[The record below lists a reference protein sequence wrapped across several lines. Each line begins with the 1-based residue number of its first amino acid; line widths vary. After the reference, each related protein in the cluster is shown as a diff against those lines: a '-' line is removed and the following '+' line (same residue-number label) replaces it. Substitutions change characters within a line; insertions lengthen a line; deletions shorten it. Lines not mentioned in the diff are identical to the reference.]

1 MAMTA
6 KTQELHYLTIHEAHK
21 LIRKRK
27 LSPVE
32 LTRAILDRIGAVDGR
47 LHAYCQLM
55 ADHALREA
63 RVAEAEILK
72 GRDRGAM
79 HGIPVAVK
87 DQLDVEAEPAAIRGL
102 DAQAAGNIADS
113 TAVGKLREAGAILL
127 GKLTMSSMPSNP
139 LQPCN
144 PWDLARITG
153 GSSTGS
159 GAAVAAGLCMGALGE
174 DTAGSIRNPASLCGI
189 VGLKATYGRVSR
201 FGLAPLGWSLD
212 HCGPMTRT
220 VEDNAHMLQAIAGY
234 DPKDPTSID
243 VPVPDYA
250 KALKG
255 NVTGTVIG
263 MPRHFIEEMRTRTD
277 PEVLRL
283 VDESLRALAS
293 LGARVREVTLPTMTH
308 ATQANG
314 VIYYN
319 EHYAGYR
326 EQAKTAIQ
334 DGAPAR
340 RARIY
345 FGVLTGAADYMQAQR
360 IRSKFKSECAE
371 VFQQIDLLA
380 LPCQMSTAPRFEEVD
395 PLDTLWKHIQP
406 EYHSPFNLAGLP
418 AMSLPC
424 GFTESNLPVALQLVG
439 KPFDELTVFRAA
451 YAYQQH
457 AKWYDRKP
465 PL

>member
-1 MAMTA
+1 MTA
-6 KTQELHYLTIHEAHK
+6 KTRELHYLTIHEAHK

-32 LTRAILDRIGAVDGR
+32 LTRAILDRVGAVDGQ

-55 ADHALREA
+55 AESALQEA

-72 GRDRGAM
+72 GRDRGAL

-87 DQLDVEAEPAAIRGL
+87 DQLDVKAAPASIRGL
-102 DAQAAGNIADS
+102 EAQAAEQVTDA
-113 TAVGKLREAGAILL
+113 TAVGKLREAGAVLL

-139 LQPCN
+139 PQPRN

-159 GAAVAAGLCMGALGE
+159 GAAVTAGLCMGALGE

-201 FGLAPLGWSLD
+201 YGLAPLGWSLD

-250 KALKG
+250 RALKE
-255 NVTGTVIG
+255 NVKGMVIG
-263 MPRHFIEEMRTRTD
+263 VPRHFVEEMRARTD
-277 PEVLRL
+277 PEVLQL
-283 VDESLRALAS
+283 VDESIRALAS
-293 LGARVREVTLPTMTH
+293 LGAHVQEVILPTLKH

-319 EHYAGYR
+319 EHYARYR

-334 DGAPAR
+334 TGAPAR

-345 FGVLTGAADYMQAQR
+345 FGVLTAAADYMQAQR

-380 LPCQMSTAPRFEEVD
+380 LPCQMSTAPKIEEVD

-424 GFTESNLPVALQLVG
+424 GFSGADLPVALQLVG

-451 YAYQQH
+451 YAYQQNT
-457 AKWYDRKP
+457 KWYDRKP

>member
-1 MAMTA
+1 MAA
-6 KTQELHYLTIHEAHK
+6 NKQPLHYLTLHQAHK
-21 LIRKRK
+21 LIRKRQ

-32 LTRAILDRIGAVDGR
+32 LTRAILDRIAAVDGQ
-47 LHAYCQLM
+47 LHAYYHLM
-55 ADHALREA
+55 AESALQEA

-72 GRDRGAM
+72 GRYRGPM

-87 DQLDVEAEPAAIRGL
+87 DQLDVNGAPAEIRGL
-102 DAQAAGNIADS
+102 VGGSAAKEVTDA
-113 TAVGKLREAGAILL
+113 TAVFKLREAGAILL

-139 LQPCN
+139 PQPCN
-144 PWDLARITG
+144 PWDLGRITG

-159 GAAVAAGLCMGALGE
+159 GAAVTAGLCMAALGE

-201 FGLAPLGWSLD
+201 HGLAPLGWSLD

-220 VEDNAHMLQAIAGY
+220 VEDNAHILQAIAGY

-243 VPVPDYA
+243 VPVPDYV

-255 NVTGTVIG
+255 NVKGMAIG
-263 MPRHFIEEMRTRTD
+263 VPRHFIEEMRPKTD
-277 PEVLRL
+277 PEVLAL
-283 VDESLRALAS
+283 VDESLRVMES
-293 LGARVREVTLPTMTH
+293 LGARIQEVTIPTLSY

-319 EHYAGYR
+319 EHYAVYR
-326 EQAKTAIQ
+326 EEAKTAIKT
-334 DGAPAR
+334 GAPAR

-345 FGVLTGAADYMQAQR
+345 FGLLTSAADYMQAQR

-371 VFQQIDLLA
+371 VFQKIDVLA

-395 PLDTLWKHIQP
+395 PLDTLWKHVQP
-406 EYHSPFNLAGLP
+406 EFHSPFNLAGLP
-418 AMSLPC
+418 AMALPC
-424 GFTESNLPVALQLVG
+424 GFSKSNLPVALQLVG

-451 YAYQQH
+451 YIYQQQM
-457 AKWYDRKP
+457 KWYDRKP
-465 PL
+465 PV

>member
-1 MAMTA
+1 MTG
-6 KTQELHYLTIHEAHK
+6 KNPVLHYLTLHQAHK
-21 LIRKRK
+21 LIRKRQ

-32 LTRAILDRIGAVDGR
+32 LTRALLDRIAAVDGQ
-47 LHAYCQLM
+47 LHAFNYLM
-55 ADHALREA
+55 AESALEEA
-63 RVAEAEILK
+63 RQAEAEILK
-72 GRDRGAM
+72 GHYRGPM
-79 HGIPVAVK
+79 HGIPVGVK
-87 DQLDVEAEPAAIRGL
+87 DQLDVKGAPAEIRGL
-102 DAQAAGNIADS
+102 EPHSAAGVTDA
-113 TAVGKLREAGAILL
+113 TAVRKLRDAGAILL

-139 LQPCN
+139 PQPCN
-144 PWDLARITG
+144 PWDLTRITG

-159 GAAVAAGLCMGALGE
+159 GAAVTGGLCMAALGE

-201 FGLAPLGWSLD
+201 YGLAPLGWSLD

-243 VPVPDYA
+243 APVPDYA
-250 KALKG
+250 RALKE
-255 NVTGTVIG
+255 NVQGMVIG
-263 MPRHFIEEMRTRTD
+263 VPRHFVEEMRAKTD
-277 PEVLRL
+277 PEVLAL
-283 VDESLRALAS
+283 VEESIRVMES
-293 LGARVREVTLPTMTH
+293 LGARVQEVTLPTLAY

-326 EQAKTAIQ
+326 EEAKTAIKT
-334 DGAPAR
+334 GAPAR

-360 IRSKFKSECAE
+360 IRSKLKSECAE
-371 VFQQIDLLA
+371 VFQKIDLMA
-380 LPCQMSTAPRFEEVD
+380 LPCQMSTAQRFEEVD
-395 PLDTLWKHIQP
+395 PLDTLWKHVQP

-424 GFTESNLPVALQLVG
+424 GFSKSNLPVALQLVG

-451 YAYQQH
+451 YTYQQH
-457 AKWYDRKP
+457 MKWHERRP